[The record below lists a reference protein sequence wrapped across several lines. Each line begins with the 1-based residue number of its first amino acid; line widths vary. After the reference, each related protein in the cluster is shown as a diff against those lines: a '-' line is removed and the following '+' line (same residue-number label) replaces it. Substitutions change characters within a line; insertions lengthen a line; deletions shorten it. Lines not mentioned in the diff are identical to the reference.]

1 MKIAVFENELDAVK
15 GAFDVANLT
24 KFNKSLDV
32 NYFASSQSA
41 NFSEIDTFDAIF
53 VDIDLS
59 TKSHLDGFGVINK
72 IKSID
77 DNLANRIIILT
88 GNDKIRETMES
99 RNISDARI
107 EIIFKP
113 TNYEVV
119 ANHINRVTT

>member
-41 NFSEIDTFDAIF
+41 DFNKIASFDVIF

-59 TKSHLDGFGVINK
+59 TKSNLDGFGVISK

-77 DNLANRIIILT
+77 DHLANRIIILT

-99 RNISDARI
+99 RNISDSRI
-107 EIIFKP
+107 NIIFKP
-113 TNYEVV
+113 TNYEEV
-119 ANHINRVTT
+119 ARYINSVTK